1 MANNDTSSM
10 DMLRPAKLWMAARA
24 WTWQDPYATPACKGC
39 GWDRT
44 NPDAL
49 NCDSCMFSTQAK

>member
-1 MANNDTSSM
+1 M